1 MSERDWGKERE
12 ELLEAIGRAQTSY
25 NALFGEVHAKMKAM
39 TLGRDPG
46 DHGLVRRVEAA
57 DAKLRKARDDL
68 YRHAEEQL
76 RSLGW

>member
-1 MSERDWGKERE
+1 MSERDWGKEQE
-12 ELLEAIGRAQTSY
+12 ELLEAIERAQTSY
-25 NALFGEVHAKMKAM
+25 NALFGEVHAKMKTM

-57 DAKLRKARDDL
+57 DAKLCKARDDL
-68 YRHAEEQL
+68 YRHTEEQL